1 MTKIFLIHI
10 ENSKRKKT
18 KSLEYNFI
26 NFILIVFYKFKLIID
41 T

>member
-26 NFILIVFYKFKLIID
+26 NNIISYLNDYIKILF
-41 T
+41 